1 MSTDEFIQIYDIL
14 YENDETY
21 DIDKIL
27 SRYDSEGELTIPE
40 ILDMMTDDAKE
51 SLFGSAQAKYDKIQ
65 GTLNVGQEGYA
76 EQLYNDAVNGNLD
89 ASKDFALGVIE
100 MYEALK
106 AEGLI

>member
-14 YENDETY
+14 YENNETY
-21 DIDKIL
+21 VIDKIF
-27 SRYDSEGELTIPE
+27 SRYDPDGELTIPE

-51 SLFGSAQAKYDKIQ
+51 SLFGFAQDKYDKIQ

-76 EQLYNDAVNGNLD
+76 QQLYNDAVNGNLD